1 MTLQQIADYAM
12 EYLDG
17 KGVAAD
23 YNIDSDFTLTVCSDI
38 GIFVVDKSDQIDKQ
52 EVEVLCREF
61 LI

>member
-12 EYLDG
+12 EYLDS
-17 KGVAAD
+17 KGVAAEYD
-23 YNIDSDFTLTVCSDI
+23 IDNGYTLTVSSGI
-38 GIFVVDKSDQIDKQ
+38 GMFIVDRSDQIDKQ